1 MAKESFSCN
10 LYSHP
15 DKLLYKHLSN
25 VGRLSRE
32 ILSLKEMDLSDLQLK
47 KDVLMD
53 LSYLIGVCHDF
64 GKATEYFQNYIKE
77 VDEKKR
83 MQMKGRQETKHGL
96 LSAIF
101 TYFVLQEYLKDLKDQ
116 KVLNEPLCDILAVI
130 GYLIIKRHH
139 GNLKDARFEILDLKE
154 DEDIEVLNRQIQSI
168 NLNEVEKVY
177 CDLLNVDISYFFN
190 RHQQI
195 VKEILQ
201 KKKRIRRLREEEN
214 IQYSLITQ
222 LLYSVLINS
231 DKVDASGIEIERNR
245 REISSDLV
253 DAYKVIKGYNEPDG
267 KMNNIRNCI
276 YDDVI
281 FMLNELDLKQKIYSL
296 NVPTGTGKTLTS
308 LSFALKLRDKL
319 KREKGFTPKIIY
331 SLPFMSI
338 IDQNFDEFERVFKKV
353 NGHFPT
359 TDILLKHHHLA
370 DIFFETKDDEF
381 ETTESLFLIEGW
393 NSEIIVT
400 TFVQFFHTLISNKNR
415 TLRKYHNIVNSIV
428 ILDEVQSIPHEYWLL
443 FKKLIDVFSRCFNT
457 YFIFVTAT
465 QPLIFE
471 PETEIKELVKDKSKY
486 FSEFDRIEL
495 IPELESTPFDKF
507 KEIVRKDVE
516 EHKEK
521 DFLVVLNTINSSK
534 ELYEYLKDFE
544 IPETSYYY
552 LSTNIIPKERLS
564 RIKKIKA
571 EKGRKIIVS
580 TQLIEAGVDIDV
592 DIVYRDF
599 STLDSI
605 NQVAGRCNRNY
616 SEDKKGLVKVF
627 VLIDTNNNDQKYY
640 QYIYGD
646 KAILINKTYK
656 VLENYSKINEPLF
669 LEITNEYYTKVKDAM
684 ADDESEKMV
693 AYLFNLE
700 FESIQKNF
708 RLIKQDYEK
717 IDVFIELD
725 ENAKKI
731 WHEYQEIRKVKDPL
745 ERKREFLKI
754 KKDFYDYV
762 ISIPQRYAVGLFD
775 EGQAIGYVAIDEL
788 KNYYD
793 SETGFKR
800 ESVGGGSIIC

>member
-1 MAKESFSCN
+1 MANESFSCN

-15 DKLLYKHLSN
+15 DKLLKEHLSN
-25 VGRLSRE
+25 VGCSSRE
-32 ILSLKEMDLSDLQLK
+32 TLSLKEIDLNDLELK
-47 KDVLMD
+47 KDVLAD

-77 VDEKKR
+77 TDEKKR
-83 MQMKGRQETKHGL
+83 MQMKSRPETKHGL

-101 TYFVLQEYLKDLKDQ
+101 TYFVLREYLKDQ
-116 KVLNEPLCDILAVI
+116 QALNEPLCDILSVI
-130 GYLIIKRHH
+130 GYLIVKRHH
-139 GNLKDARFEILDLKE
+139 GNLKDARSEVLDLRE
-154 DEDIEVLNRQIQSI
+154 DEDLVVLGRQIQSI
-168 NLNEVEKVY
+168 DLNEVKKVY
-177 CDLLNVDISYFFN
+177 RDLFKLNLSYFFS
-190 RHQQI
+190 HYQDI

-201 KKKRIRRLREEEN
+201 KKKRIRHLKEEKN

-222 LLYSVLINS
+222 LLYSVLLNS
-231 DKVDASGIEIERNR
+231 DKVDASGIRMDRNR
-245 REISSDLV
+245 GEISSDLV
-253 DAYKVIKGYNEPDG
+253 DAYKVIEGYNEPEG
-267 KMNNIRNCI
+267 KINIIRNSI

-281 FMLNELDLKQKIYSL
+281 STVGGLNLEQKIYSL

-319 KREKGFTPKIIY
+319 KTEKGFTPKIIY

-338 IDQNFDEFERVFKKV
+338 IDQNFDVFEDVFEKV
-353 NGHFPT
+353 SGKPPT

-370 DIFFETKDDEF
+370 DIFFETKDNEF

-415 TLRKYHNIVNSIV
+415 ALRKYHNIVNSIV

-443 FKKLIDVFSRCFNT
+443 FKELISVFSKCFNT

-471 PETEIKELVKDKSKY
+471 PETEITELVKDKTKY
-486 FSEFDRIEL
+486 FNEFDRIEL
-495 IPELESTPFDKF
+495 IPVLEITPFDEF
-507 KEIVRKDVE
+507 KEIVRKE
-516 EHKEK
+516 TEKNKEK
-521 DFLVVLNTINSSK
+521 DFLIVLNTINSSK
-534 ELYEYLKDFE
+534 ELYEHLKSFE
-544 IPETSYYY
+544 TEKTSYYY

-564 RIKKIKA
+564 RIGNIKTN
-571 EKGRKIIVS
+571 KGRKVIVS

-616 SEDKKGLVKVF
+616 RNDEMGLVKVF
-627 VLIDTNNNDQKYY
+627 VLMDTNSKKYY

-646 KAILINKTYK
+646 KPILIDKTYQ
-656 VLENYSKINEPLF
+656 VLKSFSKINEPLF
-669 LEITNEYYTKVKDAM
+669 LEITNEYYMKVKDAM
-684 ADDESEKMV
+684 SNDESEKMV
-693 AYLFNLE
+693 SYLFDLK
-700 FESIQKNF
+700 FESLQKNF

-717 IDVFIELD
+717 VDVFIELD
-725 ENAKKI
+725 DDAKRIWQIYQGIQKENNLF
-731 WHEYQEIRKVKDPL
+731 ERRKLFL
-745 ERKREFLKI
+745 EI
-754 KKDFYDYV
+754 KKKFYDYV
-762 ISIPQRYAVGLFD
+762 ISVPEKFKNQVGFD
-775 EGQAIGYVAIDEL
+775 EKMGIGRISKIEIDQG
-788 KNYYD
+788 NGYD
-793 SETGFKR
+793 PETGFKR
-800 ESVGGGSIIC
+800 DPLGSGTLIF

>member
-1 MAKESFSCN
+1 MVRESFSCD

-15 DKLLYKHLSN
+15 DKLLEDHLSN

-32 ILSLKEMDLSDLQLK
+32 TLSLKEMDLSDLQLK
-47 KDVLMD
+47 KDVLVD

-101 TYFVLQEYLKDLKDQ
+101 TYFVLQEYLKDQ
-116 KVLNEPLCDILAVI
+116 KALNEPFRDILSVI
-130 GYLIIKRHH
+130 GYLIVKRHH
-139 GNLKDARFEILDLKE
+139 GNLKDANFEILDLRE
-154 DEDIEVLNRQIQSI
+154 EGDIDVLNRQIPSI
-168 NLNEVEKVY
+168 DLNEVKKVY
-177 CDLLNVDISYFFN
+177 RDLFKIDLSYFFSHYQN
-190 RHQQI
+190 I
-195 VKEILQ
+195 VKDILQ
-201 KKKRIRRLREEEN
+201 KKKRIRRLKEEKN
-214 IQYSLITQ
+214 IHYSLITQ
-222 LLYSVLINS
+222 LLYSILINS
-231 DKVDASGIEIERNR
+231 DKVDASGILLERNR
-245 REISSDLV
+245 GKISSNLV
-253 DAYKVIKGYNEPDG
+253 DAYKVIEGYNEPEG
-267 KMNNIRNCI
+267 KINIIRNSI
-276 YDDVI
+276 YDDVVSTVDG
-281 FMLNELDLKQKIYSL
+281 LNLEQRIYSL

-308 LSFALKLRDKL
+308 LSFALKLRGKL
-319 KREKGFTPKIIY
+319 KNGKGFTPKIIY

-338 IDQNFDEFERVFKKV
+338 IDQNFDVFEDVFEKV
-353 NGHFPT
+353 SGEPPT

-370 DIFFETKDDEF
+370 DIFFETKDNEF

-415 TLRKYHNIVNSIV
+415 ALRKYHNIVNSIV

-443 FKKLIDVFSRCFNT
+443 FKKLISVFSKCFNT

-471 PETEIKELVKDKSKY
+471 PETEIKELVKDKAKY

-495 IPELESTPFDKF
+495 IPILEITPFDEF
-507 KEIVRKDVE
+507 KEIVRE
-516 EHKEK
+516 ETEKNKEK
-521 DFLVVLNTINSSK
+521 DFLIVLNTINSSK
-534 ELYEYLKDFE
+534 ELYEHLKSFE
-544 IPETSYYY
+544 TEKTSYYY

-564 RIKKIKA
+564 RIGNIKTN
-571 EKGRKIIVS
+571 KGRKIIVS
-580 TQLIEAGVDIDV
+580 TQLVEAGVDIDV

-616 SEDKKGLVKVF
+616 RHDEMGLVKVF
-627 VLIDTNNNDQKYY
+627 VLMDTNSKKYY

-646 KAILINKTYK
+646 KPILIDKTYQ
-656 VLENYSKINEPLF
+656 VLKSFSKINEPLF
-669 LEITNEYYTKVKDAM
+669 LEITNEYYMKVKDAM
-684 ADDESEKMV
+684 SNDESEKMV
-693 AYLFNLE
+693 SYLFDLK

-717 IDVFIELD
+717 VDVFIELD
-725 ENAKKI
+725 DYAKEI
-731 WHEYQEIRKVKDPL
+731 WQMYRGIGEEKDPFK
-745 ERKREFLKI
+745 RKKEFLKI

-762 ISIPQRYAVGLFD
+762 ISVPEKFKNQVGFD
-775 EGQAIGYVAIDEL
+775 EKTGIGRITKKEIDQGTG
-788 KNYYD
+788 YD
-793 SETGFKR
+793 PETGFKR
-800 ESVGGGSIIC
+800 DSPGSGTLIF

>member
-1 MAKESFSCN
+1 MANESFSCN

-15 DKLLYKHLSN
+15 DKLLKEHLSN
-25 VGRLSRE
+25 VGCSSRE
-32 ILSLKEMDLSDLQLK
+32 TLSLKEIDLNDLELK
-47 KDVLMD
+47 KDVLVD

-77 VDEKKR
+77 TDEKKR
-83 MQMKGRQETKHGL
+83 MQMKSRPETKHGL

-101 TYFVLQEYLKDLKDQ
+101 TYFVLREYLKDQ
-116 KVLNEPLCDILAVI
+116 QALNESLCDILSVI
-130 GYLIIKRHH
+130 GYLIVKRHH
-139 GNLKDARFEILDLKE
+139 GNLKDARSEVLDLRE
-154 DEDIEVLNRQIQSI
+154 DEDLVVLGRQIQSI
-168 NLNEVEKVY
+168 DLNEVKKVY
-177 CDLLNVDISYFFN
+177 RDLFKLNLSYFFS
-190 RHQQI
+190 HYQDI

-201 KKKRIRRLREEEN
+201 KKKRIRHLKEEKN

-222 LLYSVLINS
+222 LLYSVLLNS
-231 DKVDASGIEIERNR
+231 DKVDASGIQMDRNIG
-245 REISSDLV
+245 EISADLV
-253 DAYKVIKGYNEPDG
+253 DAYKVIEGYNEPEG
-267 KMNNIRNCI
+267 KINIIRNSI

-281 FMLNELDLKQKIYSL
+281 STVGGLNLEQKIYSL

-319 KREKGFTPKIIY
+319 KNEKGFTPKIIY

-338 IDQNFDEFERVFKKV
+338 IDQNFDVFEDVFEKV
-353 NGHFPT
+353 SGESPT

-370 DIFFETKDDEF
+370 DIFFETKDNEF

-415 TLRKYHNIVNSIV
+415 ALRKYHNIVNSIV

-443 FKKLIDVFSRCFNT
+443 FKELISVFSKCFNT

-471 PETEIKELVKDKSKY
+471 PETEITELVKDKTKY
-486 FSEFDRIEL
+486 FNEFDRIEL
-495 IPELESTPFDKF
+495 IPVLEITPFDEF
-507 KEIVRKDVE
+507 KEIVRKE
-516 EHKEK
+516 TEKNKEK
-521 DFLVVLNTINSSK
+521 DFLIVLNTINSSK
-534 ELYEYLKDFE
+534 ELYEHLKSFE
-544 IPETSYYY
+544 TEKTSYYY

-564 RIKKIKA
+564 RIGNIKTN
-571 EKGRKIIVS
+571 KGRKVIVS

-616 SEDKKGLVKVF
+616 RNDEMGLVKVF
-627 VLIDTNNNDQKYY
+627 VLMDTNSKKYY

-646 KAILINKTYK
+646 KPILIDKTYQ
-656 VLENYSKINEPLF
+656 VLKSFSKINEPLF
-669 LEITNEYYTKVKDAM
+669 LEITNEYYLKVKDAM
-684 ADDESEKMV
+684 SNDESEKMV
-693 AYLFNLE
+693 SYLFDLK
-700 FESIQKNF
+700 FESLQKNF

-717 IDVFIELD
+717 VDVFIELD
-725 ENAKKI
+725 DDAKRIWQIYQGIQEENNLF
-731 WHEYQEIRKVKDPL
+731 ERRKLFL
-745 ERKREFLKI
+745 EI
-754 KKDFYDYV
+754 KKKFYDYV
-762 ISIPQRYAVGLFD
+762 ISVPEKFRNQVGFD
-775 EGQAIGYVAIDEL
+775 EKMGIGRISKIEIDQG
-788 KNYYD
+788 NGYD
-793 SETGFKR
+793 PETGFKR
-800 ESVGGGSIIC
+800 DSPCSGSLIL

>member
-1 MAKESFSCN
+1 
-10 LYSHP
+10 
-15 DKLLYKHLSN
+15 
-25 VGRLSRE
+25 
-32 ILSLKEMDLSDLQLK
+32 MDLSDLQLK

-190 RHQQI
+190 HHQQI

-353 NGHFPT
+353 NGHIPT

-507 KEIVRKDVE
+507 KEIVRKDIE

-627 VLIDTNNNDQKYY
+627 VLIDTNNNDRKYY

-646 KAILINKTYK
+646 KAILINKTSK

-693 AYLFNLE
+693 AYLCNLE

-725 ENAKKI
+725 ENAKRI
-731 WHEYQEIRKVKDPL
+731 WHEYQEIRNVKDPL
-745 ERKREFLKI
+745 ERKKEFLKI

-762 ISIPQRYAVGLFD
+762 ISVPKKYANQVGFD
-775 EGQAIGYVAIDEL
+775 EKTGIGYISKVEIDQGIG
-788 KNYYD
+788 YD

-800 ESVGGGSIIC
+800 ENAGGGSIIC

>member
-77 VDEKKR
+77 IDEKKR

-580 TQLIEAGVDIDV
+580 TQLIE
-592 DIVYRDF
+592 
-599 STLDSI
+599 
-605 NQVAGRCNRNY
+605 
-616 SEDKKGLVKVF
+616 
-627 VLIDTNNNDQKYY
+627 
-640 QYIYGD
+640 
-646 KAILINKTYK
+646 
-656 VLENYSKINEPLF
+656 
-669 LEITNEYYTKVKDAM
+669 
-684 ADDESEKMV
+684 
-693 AYLFNLE
+693 
-700 FESIQKNF
+700 
-708 RLIKQDYEK
+708 
-717 IDVFIELD
+717 
-725 ENAKKI
+725 
-731 WHEYQEIRKVKDPL
+731 
-745 ERKREFLKI
+745 LKLAWT
-754 KKDFYDYV
+754 
-762 ISIPQRYAVGLFD
+762 SMW
-775 EGQAIGYVAIDEL
+775 
-788 KNYYD
+788 
-793 SETGFKR
+793 T
-800 ESVGGGSIIC
+800 

>member
-1 MAKESFSCN
+1 MANESFSCN

-15 DKLLYKHLSN
+15 DKLLKEHLSN
-25 VGRLSRE
+25 VGCSSRE
-32 ILSLKEMDLSDLQLK
+32 TLSLKEIDLNDLELK
-47 KDVLMD
+47 KDVLVD

-77 VDEKKR
+77 TDEKKR
-83 MQMKGRQETKHGL
+83 MQMKSRPETKHGL

-101 TYFVLQEYLKDLKDQ
+101 TYFVLREYLKDQ
-116 KVLNEPLCDILAVI
+116 QALNEPLCDILSVI
-130 GYLIIKRHH
+130 GYLIVKRHH
-139 GNLKDARFEILDLKE
+139 GNLKDARSEVLDLRE
-154 DEDIEVLNRQIQSI
+154 DEDLVVLGRQIQSI
-168 NLNEVEKVY
+168 DLNEVKKVY
-177 CDLLNVDISYFFN
+177 RDLFKLDLSYFFS
-190 RHQQI
+190 HYQDI

-201 KKKRIRRLREEEN
+201 KKKRIRRLKEEKN

-222 LLYSVLINS
+222 LLYSVLLNS
-231 DKVDASGIEIERNR
+231 DKVDASGIQMDRNIG
-245 REISSDLV
+245 EISADLV
-253 DAYKVIKGYNEPDG
+253 DAYKVIEGYNEPEG
-267 KMNNIRNCI
+267 KINIIRNSI

-281 FMLNELDLKQKIYSL
+281 STVGGLNLEQKIYSL

-319 KREKGFTPKIIY
+319 KNEKGFTPKIIY

-338 IDQNFDEFERVFKKV
+338 IDQNFDVFEDVFEKV
-353 NGHFPT
+353 SGESPT

-370 DIFFETKDDEF
+370 DIFFETKDNEF

-415 TLRKYHNIVNSIV
+415 ALRKYHNIVNSIV

-443 FKKLIDVFSRCFNT
+443 FKELISVFSKCFNT

-471 PETEIKELVKDKSKY
+471 PETEITELVKDKTKY
-486 FSEFDRIEL
+486 FNEFDRIEL
-495 IPELESTPFDKF
+495 IPVLEITPFDEF
-507 KEIVRKDVE
+507 KEIVRKE
-516 EHKEK
+516 TEKNKEK
-521 DFLVVLNTINSSK
+521 DFLIVLNTINSSK
-534 ELYEYLKDFE
+534 ELYEHLKSFE
-544 IPETSYYY
+544 TEKTSYYY

-564 RIKKIKA
+564 RIGNIKTN
-571 EKGRKIIVS
+571 KGRKVIVS

-616 SEDKKGLVKVF
+616 RNDEMGLVKVF
-627 VLIDTNNNDQKYY
+627 VLMDTNSKKYY

-646 KAILINKTYK
+646 KPILIDKTYQ
-656 VLENYSKINEPLF
+656 VLKSFSKINEPLF
-669 LEITNEYYTKVKDAM
+669 LEITNEYYMKVKDAM
-684 ADDESEKMV
+684 SNDESEKMV
-693 AYLFNLE
+693 SYLFDLK
-700 FESIQKNF
+700 FESLQKNF

-717 IDVFIELD
+717 VDVFIELD
-725 ENAKKI
+725 DDAKRIWQIYQGIQEENNLF
-731 WHEYQEIRKVKDPL
+731 ERRKLFL
-745 ERKREFLKI
+745 EI
-754 KKDFYDYV
+754 KKKFYDYV
-762 ISIPQRYAVGLFD
+762 ISVPEKFRNQVGFD
-775 EGQAIGYVAIDEL
+775 EKMGIGRISKIEIDQG
-788 KNYYD
+788 NGYD
-793 SETGFKR
+793 PETGFKR
-800 ESVGGGSIIC
+800 DSPCSGSLIL